1 MTRRFFYNLAGCQQR
16 RYSERLSGPA
26 RASRIAAMLQ
36 TARNVAIILL
46 LALVVAVV
54 PGGDAAAEAILVALS
69 MAFLAAI
76 AFFVARFY
84 RDQEMTLAT
93 MPDGRRAIL
102 FGAVGAIA
110 LLIVGYE
117 EFRSWDG
124 GILVWIAL
132 LAGAIAAIFLTW
144 REANTY

>member
-1 MTRRFFYNLAGCQQR
+1 
-16 RYSERLSGPA
+16 
-26 RASRIAAMLQ
+26 MLQ
-36 TARNVAIILL
+36 TARNVAIILF
-46 LALVVAVV
+46 LALIVAVV

-76 AFFVARFY
+76 AWFCARLY
-84 RDQEMTLAT
+84 RDQSMTLDA
-93 MPDGRRAIL
+93 MPDSRRAIL
-102 FGAVGAIA
+102 FGSVGAIA

-132 LAGAIAAIFLTW
+132 MAGAVAAIFLTW

>member
-1 MTRRFFYNLAGCQQR
+1 
-16 RYSERLSGPA
+16 
-26 RASRIAAMLQ
+26 MLQ
-36 TARNVAIILL
+36 TARNVAIILF
-46 LALVVAVV
+46 LALIVAVV

-76 AFFVARFY
+76 AWFCARLY
-84 RDQEMTLAT
+84 RDQSMTLDA
-93 MPDGRRAIL
+93 MPDSRR
-102 FGAVGAIA
+102 AIA

-132 LAGAIAAIFLTW
+132 MAGAVAAIFLTW

>member
-1 MTRRFFYNLAGCQQR
+1 M
-16 RYSERLSGPA
+16 SGDRSAPLE
-26 RASRIAAMLQ
+26 SRDAQ
-36 TARNVAIILL
+36 TARNVAIILF
-46 LALVVAVV
+46 LALIVAVV

-76 AFFVARFY
+76 AWFCARLY
-84 RDQEMTLAT
+84 RDQSMTLDG
-93 MPDGRRAIL
+93 MPDSRRAIL
-102 FGAVGAIA
+102 FGSVGAIA

-132 LAGAIAAIFLTW
+132 MAGAVAAIFLTW